1 MTDKLSVTDNV
12 VCKMDQGNR
21 SAKAQMENGGTV
33 TRTNTADELERML
46 GTDAEDTSSESN
58 TEISNS
64 IDVQKEDSTEVEN

>member
-1 MTDKLSVTDNV
+1 
-12 VCKMDQGNR
+12 MDQGNR

-64 IDVQKEDSTEVEN
+64 IDVQKDAIMQFEN